1 MQSGRLAS
9 MASNK
14 RRERLARRNGEMSL
28 SFHPTARPSWPDGRQ
43 CAVALAFDLDGPT
56 GDAMLDG
63 SLEENLRYF
72 TEGAYGPWRA
82 LPRLLDLLKAH
93 GLKATFFI
101 PTWVV
106 LHWTGRCERVLKE
119 GHEVAYHGHRHEVFK
134 DCSLERQRDIMGRSR
149 EIFAGRLGV
158 APLGFRTPSGDWS
171 DDTAFLL
178 TEFGV
183 LYSSSMRGDDRPYFH
198 RRKDGRNGLLE
209 IPARWDIDD
218 YTALAYSEDP
228 DFPIG
233 LDRIADYRL
242 VEENWRQEFRGY
254 YREGLCWTTIF
265 HPKVVAKPG
274 RLRILEGLFRDIA
287 EHPNIW
293 VAHGAE
299 IARWWIAENGEAS

>member
-1 MQSGRLAS
+1 MTTPFPRSPKPA
-9 MASNK
+9 
-14 RRERLARRNGEMSL
+14 
-28 SFHPTARPSWPDGRQ
+28 WPHGGQ

-63 SLEENLRYF
+63 SLSRNLRYF

-93 GLKATFFI
+93 ALKVTFFV

-106 LHWTGRCERVLKE
+106 LHWTGRCERILKE
-119 GHEVAYHGHRHEVFK
+119 GHELAYHGHRHEVFR
-134 DCSLERQRDIMGRSR
+134 DCSLEEQREIMGRSR
-149 EIFAGRLGV
+149 DIFGARLGV

-171 DDTAFLL
+171 DETAGML

-183 LYSSSMRGDDRPYFH
+183 IYSSSMRGDDRPYFH
-198 RRKDGRNGLLE
+198 PRADDKRGLVE

-218 YTALAYSEDP
+218 YTALAYFEDP

-233 LDRIADYRL
+233 LDRISDYRL
-242 VEENWRQEFRGY
+242 VEQNWRQEFRGY
-254 YREGLCWTTIF
+254 YRDGLCWTTIF

-274 RLRILEGLFRDIA
+274 RLRILDGLFQDIN
-287 EHPNIW
+287 EHPNVWI
-293 VAHGAE
+293 ARGAE
-299 IARWWIAENGEAS
+299 IAQWWIAENEEAS